1 MYSSK
6 LWVRWRTLLA
16 AAPAKKKKQVKSDGQ
31 PAGPTAASAIH
42 VSRKQ
47 RQQIRKQNSRV
58 SDQPGRDHVSSGVVQ
73 KKKGGKFAQKKQHTS
88 R

>member
-1 MYSSK
+1 M
-6 LWVRWRTLLA
+6 LA
-16 AAPAKKKKQVKSDGQ
+16 AAPSKKKKQVKSDVQ
-31 PAGPTAASAIH
+31 PAAPTAASAIH

-58 SDQPGRDHVSSGVVQ
+58 SDQPGRDHASSGGVQ
-73 KKKGGKFAQKKQHTS
+73 KKKGGKFAQKKQRAS